1 MRPGSCY
8 APILGAFRAA
18 RQADAIVARRPRSPI
33 IVRMSLRIPN
43 VARPAPV
50 TIIVAGGPIVAHPG
64 ESLAAA
70 LIAAGHWRFGEGEDP
85 TRPRTAFCMMG
96 VCQQCL
102 LRVDGRLVQACL
114 TPVVAG
120 QQVTAA

>member
-1 MRPGSCY
+1 
-8 APILGAFRAA
+8 
-18 RQADAIVARRPRSPI
+18 
-33 IVRMSLRIPN
+33 MSLRIAQ

-50 TIIVAGGPIVAHPG
+50 TIRVEGIPTTAHPG

-70 LIAAGHWRFGEGEDP
+70 LIAAGLWRFGEGEDP
-85 TRPRTAFCMMG
+85 ARPRTAFCMMG

-102 LRVDGRLVQACL
+102 LRLDGRLVQACL

-120 QQVTAA
+120 QEVTRA

>member
-1 MRPGSCY
+1 
-8 APILGAFRAA
+8 
-18 RQADAIVARRPRSPI
+18 
-33 IVRMSLRIPN
+33 MSLRLPN

-50 TIIVAGGPIVAHPG
+50 TIMVHGAPIVAYPG

-70 LIAAGHWRFGEGEDP
+70 LIAAGHWRFGEAEDP
-85 TRPRTAFCMMG
+85 ARPRTAFCMMG

-114 TPVVAG
+114 TPVTAG
-120 QQVTAA
+120 QEVTPA

>member
-1 MRPGSCY
+1 
-8 APILGAFRAA
+8 
-18 RQADAIVARRPRSPI
+18 
-33 IVRMSLRIPN
+33 MSLRIAN

-50 TIIVAGGPIVAHPG
+50 TITVEGIPMMAHPG
-64 ESLAAA
+64 ENLAAA
-70 LIAAGHWRFGEGEDP
+70 LIAVGHWRFGEGEDP
-85 TRPRTAFCMMG
+85 KRPRTAFCMMG

-114 TPVVAG
+114 APVVAG

>member
-1 MRPGSCY
+1 MT
-8 APILGAFRAA
+8 
-18 RQADAIVARRPRSPI
+18 
-33 IVRMSLRIPN
+33 RMSLRIAN

-50 TIIVAGGPIVAHPG
+50 TITVEGIPIVAHPG

-70 LIAAGHWRFGEGEDP
+70 LIAAGHWRFGEGEDLA
-85 TRPRTAFCMMG
+85 RPRTAVCMMG

-114 TPVVAG
+114 TPIIAG
-120 QQVTAA
+120 QEVTPA